1 MYVTSR
7 DFWYWNSRGKR
18 INALDYLIEIRGYDF
33 TEAVTRLT
41 CEGMPRASPYRPQS
55 KPKPRKP
62 AKLYLPWP
70 KKCAT
75 GYFKYLRKRGI
86 STKVIQRCC
95 ALGLLY
101 EGRYKPNKN
110 EKKYV
115 PVCVFVG
122 TDDTGKPKYACMRGI
137 YETLKKDVYGSDK
150 CYSFCLPPEKPH
162 SSQVAV
168 FEAPVDALSHATL
181 QELEGWQWNGYRL
194 SLGGTSHVALFAFL
208 ERHPEIKRV
217 TLYMDNDLAGLKSSH
232 KIRDMLREHP
242 SFKHI
247 RVGIN
252 PPREGKDYNEKLMS
266 KLQQLQSLPQRRHE
280 KRAAISI

>member
-7 DFWYWNSRGKR
+7 DFWYWNSREKR

-62 AKLYLPWP
+62 AKLYLPWS

-101 EGRYKPNKN
+101 EGKYKPNKN

-122 TDDTGKPKYACMRGI
+122 TDVTGKPKYACMRGI

-217 TLYMDNDLAGLKSSH
+217 TLYMDNDLAGLKNAH